1 MLAALASVQGRGEH
15 RRGDGR
21 TRHRLAAKV
30 GSSGSQRGQ
39 SSCDK
44 GALER
49 PMGELEKGRGCL
61 ESKSQSWGRSTF
73 ADAPQRSI
81 PCVAAWLGTALCG

>member
-1 MLAALASVQGRGEH
+1 MRAALASVQGRGEH
-15 RRGDGR
+15 MRWEGR

-49 PMGELEKGRGCL
+49 PMGN
-61 ESKSQSWGRSTF
+61 
-73 ADAPQRSI
+73 
-81 PCVAAWLGTALCG
+81 

>member
-1 MLAALASVQGRGEH
+1 MSQCCVAFVPRSSAHQPIWKQGCPMLAALASVQGRGEH

-49 PMGELEKGRGCL
+49 PMGN
-61 ESKSQSWGRSTF
+61 
-73 ADAPQRSI
+73 
-81 PCVAAWLGTALCG
+81 